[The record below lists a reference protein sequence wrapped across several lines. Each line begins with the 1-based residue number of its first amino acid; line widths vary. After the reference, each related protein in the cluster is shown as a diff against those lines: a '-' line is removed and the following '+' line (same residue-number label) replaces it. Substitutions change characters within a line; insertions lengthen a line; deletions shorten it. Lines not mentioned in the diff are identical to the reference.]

1 MCTWVTHWDCRVA
14 WVDGSRESLVPGYPY
29 PPHHNAVPDKQA
41 GWSCFSLGANYIP
54 RIPCAPTHALL
65 GEKRKKKMRIGSWGT
80 ETDPKT
86 VASLRATGMTRH
98 RLQCLHLTLSTG
110 LGQNKEQQM
119 QETKSVKARRLLS
132 PQDRS

>member
-1 MCTWVTHWDCRVA
+1 M
-14 WVDGSRESLVPGYPY
+14 PGYPY

-86 VASLRATGMTRH
+86 VASLRATGMTRQAQTPVSSFDIEH
-98 RLQCLHLTLSTG
+98 WVGS
-110 LGQNKEQQM
+110 EQG
-119 QETKSVKARRLLS
+119 TTDAG
-132 PQDRS
+132 D